1 MPSAADDVRRAIDA
15 AGGAIRFDQFV
26 TITLY
31 GDHGF
36 YTSRRETDARRENG
50 RTGRAGRRGD
60 FLTSPEVG
68 PLFGAV
74 IARALD
80 AWWHELGCPDSYVV
94 VEVGAGPGTLA
105 RSVLAAA
112 PQCAVALE
120 YRTVELSAAQRA
132 LHPSSTKPSERLPTE
147 PFTGVILANELLDNL
162 PFRLFVHD
170 GGWKEAYVAAD
181 GDRFVEHLVQPTVMP
196 SCLPVSPAHGARCAV
211 HDAAHDWVTTAREL
225 LLAGRLVAIDYCTTT
240 VSMSSR
246 PWREWLRTYRGHERG
261 VHYLTAAGEQDV
273 TVEVAVDQLPTPDVV
288 STQAEFLRRHGID
301 ALVAEGRAEWQRAA
315 AHPDLAAMTMRSR
328 VREAEALLDP
338 KGLGRFSVLQ
348 WVNSL

>member
-15 AGGAIRFDQFV
+15 AGGAIRFDRFV
-26 TITLY
+26 SITLY

-36 YTSRRETDARRENG
+36 YTSRRKTDARRENA

-112 PQCAVALE
+112 PQCAGALE

-132 LHPSSTKPSERLPTE
+132 LHPSSAKPSERLPTE

-170 GGWKEAYVAAD
+170 GGW
-181 GDRFVEHLVQPTVMP
+181 
-196 SCLPVSPAHGARCAV
+196 
-211 HDAAHDWVTTAREL
+211 
-225 LLAGRLVAIDYCTTT
+225 
-240 VSMSSR
+240 
-246 PWREWLRTYRGHERG
+246 
-261 VHYLTAAGEQDV
+261 
-273 TVEVAVDQLPTPDVV
+273 
-288 STQAEFLRRHGID
+288 
-301 ALVAEGRAEWQRAA
+301 
-315 AHPDLAAMTMRSR
+315 
-328 VREAEALLDP
+328 
-338 KGLGRFSVLQ
+338 
-348 WVNSL
+348 